1 MFLNN
6 PQNKMGDT
14 TMKKEELFPIIEE
27 NLANIYLGQTFST
40 ETKLYKALNLPMKK
54 GDGNKTLR
62 EAVQLYVKWELSD
75 PEGRSRQIVVTSIN
89 ATTDYVDGR
98 INNGGAHNV
107 KYGPIIKPALLNY
120 QYGEFITY
128 KQICTRIYGF
138 SENDIIAHSRDTNRR
153 IKRYKDNLYSKLKA
167 ITNTA
172 LDGLMREKLL
182 EYQSIT
188 VIRGNKSYIEP
199 INITPD
205 VVLSDLLKNLY
216 GATIGLNTLNELEN
230 ALNTAVDEI
239 NSIKQQEDAEF
250 YKPIEPIRLESLL
263 LVEFLDLIERKVAFR
278 NAIKNIVRPFKQ
290 MYDINIATEGQV
302 QTIKNLEIT
311 LCNHLGFSCQ
321 DMNFDG
327 EKRMR
332 VYRRAQVFYWLLGW
346 DKVYK
351 ALQIKP
357 TSNLDKYEQYSSE
370 NFSHRKLLDVLEPQ
384 IIKWVTE
391 KNIYNPFEVATKKM
405 EKERHFGRAPSVPI
419 GEDIEIYYMAN
430 DSKVNLLHC
439 KIFGHKPDEKFFKS
453 YIPNEE
459 P

>member
-1 MFLNN
+1 
-6 PQNKMGDT
+6 
-14 TMKKEELFPIIEE
+14 MKKEELFPIIEE

-62 EAVQLYVKWELSD
+62 EAVLIYVKWELSD
-75 PEGRSRQIVVTSIN
+75 PEGHSRKIVVTSIN
-89 ATTDYVDGR
+89 ATPSYVDGR

-120 QYGEFITY
+120 QYGDFITY

-138 SENDIIAHSRDTNRR
+138 SENDIAYSSDTNKR

-182 EYQSIT
+182 EYRSIT
-188 VIRGNKSYIEP
+188 VISGNISYIEP
-199 INITPD
+199 IDITPD
-205 VVLSDLLKNLY
+205 VVVSDLFKELY
-216 GATIGLNTLNELEN
+216 GKTIGLGILNELEK
-230 ALNTAVDEI
+230 ALNAAVDKI

-250 YKPIEPIRLESLL
+250 YKPIEPICLESLL
-263 LVEFLDLIERKVAFR
+263 LVKFLDIIATKVEFW
-278 NAIKNIVRPFKQ
+278 NAIKNIVRPSKQ
-290 MYDINIATEGQV
+290 IYDINIATEGQV

-357 TSNLDKYEQYSSE
+357 TSNIEKYEQYSSE

-391 KNIYNPFEVATKKM
+391 KNIYNPFEAATKKM
-405 EKERHFGRAPSVPI
+405 EKGRHFGRAPSVPI

-430 DSKVNLLHC
+430 DSKVNLLL
-439 KIFGHKPDEKFFKS
+439 
-453 YIPNEE
+453 
-459 P
+459 

>member
-1 MFLNN
+1 MFSNN
-6 PQNKMGDT
+6 PQNKIGDT

-120 QYGEFITY
+120 QYGDFITY

-138 SENDIIAHSRDTNRR
+138 SEKEIAYSRDTNKR
-153 IKRYKDNLYSKLKA
+153 IKKYKDNLYSKLKA

-182 EYQSIT
+182 KYQSIT

-199 INITPD
+199 IDITPD
-205 VVLSDLLKNLY
+205 VVLSDLLKDLY
-216 GATIGLNTLNELEN
+216 GATIGLNILNELEN

-250 YKPIEPIRLESLL
+250 YKPIESICLESLL
-263 LVEFLDLIERKVAFR
+263 LVKFLDLIGRKVEFW

-311 LCNHLGFSCQ
+311 ICNHLKFSCQ

-357 TSNLDKYEQYSSE
+357 TSNPEKYEQYSLE
-370 NFSHRKLLDVLEPQ
+370 NFSRRKLLDVLEPQ
-384 IIKWVTE
+384 IIKWVAE
-391 KNIYNPFEVATKKM
+391 KNKYNPLEVATKKM
-405 EKERHFGRAPSVPI
+405 EKVRHFGRGTSVPI
-419 GEDIEIYYMAN
+419 GEDVDIYYMAN

-439 KIFGHKPDEKFFKS
+439 KIFGHEPDKKFFKS